1 MRSNKLFSALLVS
14 AGVAVTLAVPGTAN
28 AAALE
33 DCTGSTNHQDLS
45 AGYNSLNSGA
55 AIRSGPK
62 VACSVRGTGPSAVAL
77 HCWAVNEANHVWWF
91 VNISGKATK
100 GWVYE
105 PNMYYTVARYES
117 NRCKV

>member
-1 MRSNKLFSALLVS
+1 LHTKKLFSALLVT
-14 AGVAVTLAVPGTAN
+14 AGAAAALAVPGTAN
-28 AAALE
+28 AAVLE

-45 AGYNSLNSGA
+45 SGFNSLNSGA

-62 VACSVRGTGPSAVAL
+62 ATCSVRGTGPAAVLL

-91 VNISGKATK
+91 VNISGQATK

-105 PNMYYTVARYES
+105 PNMYYSVAKYES